1 MTNQN
6 IVDASVVTAVQ
17 TAVGRQ
23 TDRVNGAIRSLTI
36 ASNDDYRRADLLL
49 VEIRQARKT
58 AEEIFA
64 EKIRVPILEP
74 TRKALDGLYAL
85 ERELTKTPFE
95 TAEKGVKAKMAAW
108 QDAERK
114 RIAAEQEAAR
124 REEMRRQREAEQAAS
139 QAEQAARAARTIE
152 QRRAAEE
159 ALKEAE
165 RRRQEAE
172 AARQAAIEA
181 ERQKTVK
188 GVGSKVTVVRKPVV
202 TDMMAFLKAVV
213 AGTVPLIAVQVN
225 EDVVDAYWRDDAGL
239 VSAWPGVTI
248 EESVKIGGR

>member
-1 MTNQN
+1 M
-6 IVDASVVTAVQ
+6 
-17 TAVGRQ
+17 
-23 TDRVNGAIRSLTI
+23 
-36 ASNDDYRRADLLL
+36 L
-49 VEIRQARKT
+49 VAIRQARKT

-85 ERELTKTPFE
+85 ERELTKTPFDA
-95 TAEKGVKAKMAAW
+95 AEKTVKAKMAAW
-108 QDAERK
+108 QDGERR
-114 RIAAEQEAAR
+114 RIASEQEAAR
-124 REEMRRQREAEQAAS
+124 REELRKQREADAATARAAEAAAS
-139 QAEQAARAARTIE
+139 ARTIE

-159 ALKEAE
+159 AARAAE
-165 RRRQEAE
+165 QRRQEAE
-172 AARQAAIEA
+172 TARQAAIEA
-181 ERQKTVK
+181 ERQRTVK

-202 TDMMAFLKAVV
+202 TDMLAFLKAVV

-248 EESVKIGGR
+248 EESTKIGGR